1 MHLFYFFFNRD
12 PERFSTQIKSNIL
25 SPADGRVVYVKRIS
39 SNTTPVAHKFNRDI
53 HLHEL
58 NEINEFSDGYYHI
71 GIYLSP
77 FDIHVT
83 RIPIFGKVL
92 LVSHIT
98 GNFFSKDLL
107 RLKTKDERYACI
119 IKNTDVTVGVVHMAA
134 YITRRII
141 LYVYLNQNVK
151 MGQRMGRI
159 KLGSQVDI
167 IISCNK
173 NIKVISKPGDK
184 LRAGESI
191 IAKIKNV

>member
-1 MHLFYFFFNRD
+1 
-12 PERFSTQIKSNIL
+12 
-25 SPADGRVVYVKRIS
+25 
-39 SNTTPVAHKFNRDI
+39 
-53 HLHEL
+53 
-58 NEINEFSDGYYHI
+58 
-71 GIYLSP
+71 
-77 FDIHVT
+77 
-83 RIPIFGKVL
+83 
-92 LVSHIT
+92 
-98 GNFFSKDLL
+98 
-107 RLKTKDERYACI
+107 
-119 IKNTDVTVGVVHMAA
+119 MAA